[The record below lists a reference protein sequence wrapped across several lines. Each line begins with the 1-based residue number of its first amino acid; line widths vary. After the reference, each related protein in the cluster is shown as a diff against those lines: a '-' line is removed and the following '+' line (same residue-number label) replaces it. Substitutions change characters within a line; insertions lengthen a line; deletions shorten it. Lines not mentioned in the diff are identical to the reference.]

1 MYYPENEE
9 SLSDRLPEETPVEE
23 IPAEEIP
30 AEEVPAE
37 EVPAEE
43 VPAEEV
49 PEELLSM
56 EEVPAEDVAV
66 PALPGKK
73 KIWIWIVIASGVL
86 LVAAILAACI
96 FGINPYFARK
106 NAYEKAVSY
115 LEQRDFDSA
124 REQFLAAGAYED
136 AAVYYADLTAKE
148 NLYQTAKAD
157 LEKGDHAQAK
167 EGFAALA
174 DYKDAHKLAQDC
186 LYQMAVGYL
195 SEQEPE
201 KAFAL
206 RAEMDEDTY
215 QRFASSYL
223 SNFADQK
230 ALSAIENSLQ
240 LRYEKE
246 QAGATA
252 YEAVKA
258 EQDAL
263 AAMEELPAYADTA
276 LEQLVKEYRDGVAL
290 QFAACKEEGGFENH
304 DFYTGGHARAAAIEK
319 LMASYS
325 LLKDNEA
332 LTQAHT
338 GKEAQQKAYLDMQI
352 ALENDLFDKQ
362 EKKGANGKT
371 YQPFENT
378 AKVAAVVRF
387 TQSFYRSG
395 KHLGGNES
403 ILYVLP
409 GETVYIPADKWSK
422 TYDERIFTWEIL
434 EVHYGEELTLKPGV
448 YKLQSLVKEELFYDL
463 QTLAKED
470 ITPDTV
476 QVTFRD
482 NGTGT
487 WLEAGETT
495 KIAYTDT
502 KIAVE
507 GTDQRLGYLAAPGKI
522 VVYVEQGYYV
532 LTMDDA
538 Q

>member
-9 SLSDRLPEETPVEE
+9 SLSDRLTEEAPAEVVAAEEIPAEE

-37 EVPAEE
+37 EIPAEE
-43 VPAEEV
+43 AAASAQ
-49 PEELLSM
+49 PE
-56 EEVPAEDVAV
+56 
-66 PALPGKK
+66 KK
-73 KIWIWIVIASGVL
+73 KIWLWVVIAASVL
-86 LVAAILAACI
+86 LIAAILAACI

-106 NAYEKAVSY
+106 NAYEKAVAF
-115 LEQRDFDSA
+115 LEQRDFDNA
-124 REQFLAAGAYED
+124 RESFQSAGSYED
-136 AAVYYADLTAKE
+136 AAARYQDLVSKE
-148 NLYQTAKAD
+148 NLYSTAVAEM
-157 LEKGDHAQAK
+157 EKGQYAQAK
-167 EGFAALA
+167 EVLNALA
-174 DYKDAHKLAQDC
+174 DYKDAAPKAQEC
-186 LYQMAVGYL
+186 LYQMAIAYL
-195 SEQEPE
+195 SGQEPQ

-215 QRFASSYL
+215 QRFAASYL
-223 SNFADQK
+223 CDFADQK
-230 ALSAIENSLQ
+230 ALQVIENSLQ
-240 LRYEKE
+240 QRYEKE

-258 EQDAL
+258 EKDAL
-263 AAMEELPAYADTA
+263 AVLEELPAYADTT
-276 LEQLVKEYRDGVAL
+276 LEQLVKDYLDGVEL
-290 QFAACKEEGGFENH
+290 QLAACKEEGGFENH
-304 DFYTGGHARAAAIEK
+304 DFYTGGYARVTAVEK
-319 LMASYS
+319 LMADYS
-325 LLKDNEA
+325 LLKENQV
-332 LTQAHT
+332 LTQAYT
-338 GKEAQQKAYLDMQI
+338 GKEAEQKAYLDMQL
-352 ALENDLFDKQ
+352 ALEKDLLDKQ

-378 AKVAAVVRF
+378 TKVAAVVRF
-387 TQSFYRSG
+387 VQSFYRSG
-395 KHLGGNES
+395 KHLGSNES

-409 GETVYIPADKWSK
+409 GETVYIPADKWHK
-422 TYDERIFTWEIL
+422 TYDERRFTWEIL
-434 EVHYGEELTLKPGV
+434 EVHYAEELALQPGV
-448 YKLQSLVKEELFYDL
+448 YKLQSLVKEGIFYDL

-487 WLEAGETT
+487 WLEADETT

-507 GTDQRLGYLAAPGKI
+507 GTNQRRGYLAAPGKI
-522 VVYVEQGYYV
+522 LVYMEQGHYV